1 MTVRKLENGK
11 NMRIEL
17 KSSFKLTPRNA
28 NTDPLANTAGI
39 TTVKLEVT

>member
-1 MTVRKLENGK
+1 MTLRKLENGK
-11 NMRIEL
+11 NIRIEL
-17 KSSFKLTPRNA
+17 KTSFKLTRRNA